1 MHTIFLEGGLG
12 NQLFM
17 TFTVLGHAMKHKT
30 PFFFEDRAITT
41 GTRTKTYW
49 DTLLKTLS
57 IFRQKL
63 ESKYVYREP
72 GHHYNEIPS
81 FPDNAI
87 VKLHGYFQSYKYF
100 HEYRD
105 SIFKSIEL
113 ERQKDR
119 LVLKLSERDWDNTIS
134 MHFRIGDY
142 KNLPQYHPIQ
152 PIEYYTKA
160 LANFSDD
167 SKWTVLYF
175 CEEQDVDEVNMK
187 INILREQ
194 YPKLTFERMEEK
206 LEDWEEILA
215 MSLCRHH
222 IIANS
227 SFSYFGAY
235 FNTREEVQ
243 VYYPSLWLGPA
254 LSHKRIDDMCPPN
267 WNKILLT

>member
-49 DTLLKTLS
+49 DTFLKTLS

-63 ESKYVYREP
+63 EAKYAYREP

-81 FPDNAI
+81 FPDNAVI
-87 VKLHGYFQSYKYF
+87 RLHGYFQSYKYF

-160 LANFSDD
+160 LANFEDD

-194 YPKLTFERMEEK
+194 YPKLTFERMKEK
-206 LEDWEEILA
+206 LEDWEEMLA

-267 WNKILLT
+267 WTQIRV